1 MSTNRWSSWLELNR
15 TAAVARILWM
25 LSTSVGC
32 FPTLQQNNNNKLHCK
47 ILVSH
52 WPFFFFQDV
61 SAGAW
66 TLISWNTDVSTRDSK
81 NSTSNACWRKF
92 RASLVVYFQVKFLD
106 PKFWAIHRSIHD
118 LFTIMT
124 IQVFPTCTVTITCAR
139 LNFHPIKVHC
149 TFKATYIQ
157 FVHVHVNNL
166 SEYFP

>member
-32 FPTLQQNNNNKLHCK
+32 FPTLQQNNNNELHCK

-52 WPFFFFQDV
+52 WLFFFSRCF
-61 SAGAW
+61 
-66 TLISWNTDVSTRDSK
+66 SWCLNLNQLKYNVSTHDSK
-81 NSTSNACWRKF
+81 NSTSNACWGKF

-124 IQVFPTCTVTITCAR
+124 IQVFLTCTVTITCVR
-139 LNFHPIKVHC
+139 INFHPIKVHC
-149 TFKATYIQ
+149 TFKAT
-157 FVHVHVNNL
+157 
-166 SEYFP
+166 